1 MINIKNIL
9 LGLTAVTLFACNQGE
24 EKKTDTHETHE
35 TPTTT
40 ETAPPTTT
48 EETGSADGTMV
59 NGVLE
64 LTLNAN
70 DQMQYDKK
78 EFRVKAGQKVKLT
91 LNHTGKMDK
100 VAMGH
105 NFVLLQS
112 GIDPAFF
119 AQAAV
124 KATDN
129 EYIPKSEEKNI
140 IAHTKL
146 IGGGESTSIE
156 FEAPEAGVYPFMCTF
171 PAHWG
176 VMQGKFI
183 TE

>member
-1 MINIKNIL
+1 MNLKNVL
-9 LGLTAVTLFACNQGE
+9 LGFTALTLFACNQGGE
-24 EKKTDTHETHE
+24 TKTESTTHDTHQTAPE
-35 TPTTT
+35 TTT
-40 ETAPPTTT
+40 PESTDASSGT
-48 EETGSADGTMV
+48 EV
-59 NGVLE
+59 NGILE

-78 EFRVKAGQKVKLT
+78 EFKVKAGQKIKLT

-100 VAMGH
+100 KAMGH
-105 NFVLLQS
+105 NFVLLQA

-124 KATDN
+124 KAVDN
-129 EYIPKSEEKNI
+129 DYIPKSEEKNI
-140 IAHTKL
+140 IAYTKM
-146 IGGGESTSIE
+146 IGGGESDTIE
-156 FEAPEAGVYPFMCTF
+156 FDAPESGVYPFMCTF

-183 TE
+183 VE